1 MAVVIACVHC
11 HTIKL
16 RWTESQRFHTNR
28 QRSTTGC
35 APCSISTLATRAV
48 RLTALRF
55 RRPFLAKCNALH
67 RQALCSSRTHVHVSS
82 LAIAFIW
89 PNPAPDSDLI
99 CSYRHPVCSFYHFL
113 EHHAPL
119 NPSCLGGHTT
129 HTAVSGYCTGHSS
142 ACWSVRPRTAM
153 VSRLAPWWLSIQEFG
168 KIPAGY
174 LTLEQYEDCPEE
186 LQPLVRHLCEDVPDQ
201 LQ

>member
-1 MAVVIACVHC
+1 MKPDRSLEARGSFLAACVAVCMAVVIACVHC

-82 LAIAFIW
+82 LAIAFGQTQLQQIQTSSLL
-89 PNPAPDSDLI
+89 PSPSVLILSLLRAP
-99 CSYRHPVCSFYHFL
+99 CAPKPFL
-113 EHHAPL
+113 PWRAHH
-119 NPSCLGGHTT
+119 SHCCLWVLHRAQLCMLVGSAAHSHGI
-129 HTAVSGYCTGHSS
+129 ASS
-142 ACWSVRPRTAM
+142 AVVAEHPR
-153 VSRLAPWWLSIQEFG
+153 VW
-168 KIPAGY
+168 
-174 LTLEQYEDCPEE
+174 
-186 LQPLVRHLCEDVPDQ
+186 
-201 LQ
+201 